1 MSLRAFRIEKKSP
14 AKEPS
19 LMNGQ
24 ENGSS
29 PQTTPIKQ
37 VNSTSLLDQK
47 EKEIRLI
54 NLRKANPEYDIMV
67 IQDALIKYNWD
78 NVEADKYIK
87 EQCRPKMRYNI
98 NQLKSPPVQNNVS
111 VQLEANKPIKQ
122 SPAKIES
129 PVSQAPEIIKQM
141 QLHQSKQPVPLK
153 NGNSSSN
160 GTSYRRIKK
169 PDSDRDSDQEDFDD
183 KPSERVFD
191 SDESDD
197 DADYMTKERKEVF
210 EFFNNAKITDL
221 INVKALSQKKADLV
235 LELRPFTSWSDLLA
249 KMKKNKHLSTEILN
263 NCQDYLDRRN
273 NLTNIMKKCKKI
285 VKRIGNAVEKGGTV
299 AQQPRLLSDEL
310 KLAEYQLIGLNWL
323 AILNK
328 NDVNGILA
336 DEMGLGKTIQVIS
349 FLAYLK
355 ENNLAKKTHLVVV
368 PSSTLNNWEQELTK
382 WCPDLTVLKY
392 YGSQDERRSMRIQIA
407 KEGLTDDIMLTTYHM
422 IGASNEEKKMFRV
435 TKFHYVVFD
444 EAHMLK
450 NMLSQRYILLHR
462 IDALNRILLTG
473 TPLQNNLLELMS
485 LLCFVMPSMFAGK
498 AEDIKALFQ
507 SKGKKGEESTADEVE
522 QRQIELAKNIMKP
535 FILRRL
541 KKDVLSF
548 LPQKKE
554 EIIKTD
560 LSLSQRKK
568 YDQLLE
574 EYKSEARLSQA
585 EREFSGMTFL
595 MDLRKLANHPLLL
608 RYYFSD
614 EQVHKMAKALA
625 RDPSYK
631 NTKPDE
637 IFQDIAPLSDF
648 KLYQMAEKHHSLIN
662 LVRIPDQYVLD
673 AGKFKILD
681 DLLPKLRS
689 EGHRVLIFSQFVM
702 MLDVIEKYLEI
713 RRYGFLRLDGQTA
726 VEERQDMINLYNQD
740 PNIFIFLLSTRAG
753 GLGINLTSADTVII
767 YDIDFNPYN
776 DKQAEDRCHRI
787 GQTKEVTI
795 YKLIAK
801 DTIDEA
807 MLSIAQDKLKLEQEV
822 TSEEAEE
829 KEQHKCVVKLLTLA
843 LGTDETRA
851 EHMISPTHDKKRARN
866 STEDDPLA

>member
-1 MSLRAFRIEKKSP
+1 MSLRAFRIEKKTP
-14 AKEPS
+14 VKDPPS
-19 LMNGQ
+19 IS

-29 PQTTPIKQ
+29 PVTNENHTPEKP
-37 VNSTSLLDQK
+37 VLDK
-47 EKEIRLI
+47 AEKEFRLVS
-54 NLRKANPEYDIMV
+54 LRKANPDYDIMA
-67 IQDALIKYNWD
+67 IQDALLKNEWD
-78 NVEADKYIK
+78 LVRAEKHLK
-87 EQCRPKMRYNI
+87 ENSRPKIRYGVVKTSPI
-98 NQLKSPPVQNNVS
+98 SASAALQSPPRQMNKQTTPVKSQEKVPS
-111 VQLEANKPIKQ
+111 VGSE
-122 SPAKIES
+122 
-129 PVSQAPEIIKQM
+129 APEIIKQM
-141 QLHQSKQPVPLK
+141 QIHQSQQPVPVT
-153 NGNSSSN
+153 NGNAKSSF
-160 GTSYRRIKK
+160 RRIKK
-169 PDSDRDSDQEDFDD
+169 PDSDRDSEDDFDD
-183 KPSERVFD
+183 KPSQAVFD

-197 DADYMTKERKEVF
+197 DAEFMTKERKEVF
-210 EFFNNAKITDL
+210 EFMNNAKVTDL
-221 INVKALSQKKADLV
+221 INVKSLSQRKADIL
-235 LELRPFTSWSDLLA
+235 LELRPFTSWPDLLS
-249 KMKKNKHLSTEILN
+249 KMKANKYLSMELLN
-263 NCQDYLDRRN
+263 NCQDFLCRRN
-273 NLTNIMKKCKKI
+273 NLTNIMKKCQKI
-285 VKRIGNAVEKGGTV
+285 VKKIGKAVESGQTV
-299 AQQPRLLSDEL
+299 PKPPALLSSEL
-310 KLAEYQLIGLNWL
+310 KLSEYQLIGLNWL
-323 AILNK
+323 AILHK

-336 DEMGLGKTIQVIS
+336 DEMGLGKTVQVIS

-355 ENNLAKKTHLVVV
+355 ENNLAKRTHLIVV
-368 PSSTLNNWEQELTK
+368 PSSTLNNWDQELSK

-407 KEGLTDDIMLTTYHM
+407 KQGMDEDIMLTTYHM

-450 NMLSQRYILLHR
+450 NMLSQRYILLQR
-462 IDALNRILLTG
+462 IDAANRILLTG

-507 SKGKKGEESTADEVE
+507 NKAKKGEETTADELE
-522 QRQIELAKNIMKP
+522 QQQIEQAKQIMKP

-548 LPQKKE
+548 LPAKKE
-554 EIIKTD
+554 EIMRID
-560 LSLSQRKK
+560 LNPSQRQK
-568 YDQLLE
+568 YDQLVQ
-574 EYKSEARLSQA
+574 EYKSEARLAQA
-585 EREFSGMTFL
+585 EREISGMTFL

-608 RYYFSD
+608 RYYFTD

-631 NTKPDE
+631 NTKPEE

-662 LVRIPDQYVLD
+662 LVRIPDEYVLD

-681 DLLPKLRS
+681 ELLPKLKE
-689 EGHRVLIFSQFVM
+689 EGHRVLIFSQFTM

-713 RRYGFLRLDGQTA
+713 RRFGFLRLDGQTA
-726 VEERQDMINLYNQD
+726 VEDRQDMINMYNKD

-795 YKLIAK
+795 YKLIANN
-801 DTIDEA
+801 TIDEA

-829 KEQHKCVVKLLTLA
+829 KETHKCVVKLLTLA

-851 EHMISPTHDKKRARN
+851 EHMLSPSKEMPLTKKARR
-866 STEDDPLA
+866 DDADD